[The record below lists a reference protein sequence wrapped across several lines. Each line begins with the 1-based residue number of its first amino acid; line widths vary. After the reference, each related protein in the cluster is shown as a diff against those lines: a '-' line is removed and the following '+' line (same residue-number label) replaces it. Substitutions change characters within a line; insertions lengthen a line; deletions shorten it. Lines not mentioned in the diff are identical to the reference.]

1 MSIIY
6 SFLFAGFVC
15 LLAQI
20 IMDNTNLTPG
30 HLTSLFTVIGSIL
43 ACFGLYDK
51 LINIFGSGARLL
63 IINFGNNITN
73 SVYLGYLKD
82 GILGLLS
89 NLFNGSSLV
98 IGSTII
104 ISFILTIFFKAKD

>member
-1 MSIIY
+1 MNIILAFIF
-6 SFLFAGFVC
+6 SGLVC

-30 HLTSLFTVIGSIL
+30 HLTSIFTVIGAIL
-43 ACFGLYDK
+43 GCFGIYDK
-51 LINIFGSGARLL
+51 LIAIFGSGARLL
-63 IINFGNNITN
+63 IINFGNTITN
-73 SVYLGYLKD
+73 YVYLGFLKE

-89 NLFNGSSLV
+89 NMLSGSSLV